1 MSHEIDMTSGKAAC
15 FSARGITPW
24 HGLGKVITED
34 AVTSAD
40 AIKFAGL
47 DYSLFKN
54 PLWSVNGDGKTI
66 EVPNN
71 FAIVRG
77 DTGGVLGVVGKNYEI
92 FQNSQA
98 FSFFD
103 TVIGQKLAVY
113 ETAGALF
120 DGRIVWILA
129 KLPAKVFIKGTDD
142 VTDSYVLLSTSHDG
156 SRGVTI
162 MPTMVRV
169 VCNNTLTMALG
180 EYSCAEGVRLRHTKA
195 VHSKAALV
203 SEKLGII
210 NTKIEEYDT
219 QINGLSKRKITKQA
233 FDNYITTLF
242 PDNENSK
249 SSTRTENIRLEME
262 NNYEYP
268 EFDLTGGTAWAAF
281 NAVTKYVDHQR
292 TNKGSDS
299 QNKMSNRMFSN
310 LLGVGATKKN
320 QAFNLAMSL

>member
-1 MSHEIDMTSGKAAC
+1 MSHEIDMTSGIAAC
-15 FSARGITPW
+15 FSSRGMTPW
-24 HGLGKVITED
+24 HGLGKVITEE
-34 AVTSAD
+34 AVTSQD

-66 EVPNN
+66 DVPNN

-103 TVIGQKLAVY
+103 TVIGEKLAVY
-113 ETAGALF
+113 ETAGALY

-180 EYSCAEGVRLRHTKA
+180 EYSCSEGVRLRHTKT

-210 NTKIEEYDT
+210 NVKIEEYNSK
-219 QINGLSKRKITKQA
+219 INAMSKVNISKQE
-233 FDNYITTLF
+233 FQNYVNTLF
-242 PDNENSK
+242 PDNPNSK
-249 SSTRTENIRLEME
+249 NATRTENIRLEMFE
-262 NNYEYP
+262 NYDSP
-268 EFDLTGGTAWAAF
+268 EFVNTGGTAWAAF

-292 TNKGSDS
+292 TNKGDDT
-299 QNKMSNRMFSN
+299 QTKLSNRMFSN
-310 LLGVGATKKN
+310 LLGAGATKKN
-320 QAFNLAMSL
+320 EAFDLALSM